1 MAKLWQ
7 KLTISTPWQKPWRP
21 GFRFESGLKVVDTWN
36 PKGPES
42 PFPASIL
49 QSLGGWQKTDQNL
62 PPFPVFRNHWHGI
75 FVVEKLG
82 LVNPLVRSPQS
93 FFGSIRKSKKG
104 FGCNVGISWPLGH
117 WVWDVFSWFFYLRTD
132 LKPPRK
138 SLLCI
143 AFSGHHAPVREHI
156 LTSERRA
163 PRGTRK

>member
-21 GFRFESGLKVVDTWN
+21 GFRFESGLKVVDIWN

-93 FFGSIRKSKKG
+93 FLVQFVNRKKALD
-104 FGCNVGISWPLGH
+104 VMLAYLGH
-117 WVWDVFSWFFYLRTD
+117 WVIGCGMFFHDFFYLRTD